1 MAERRLTARNDATES
16 ENRIHADDVAR
27 EYGFRGG
34 LVPGVAV
41 MAYAVPAVVDDLGE
55 HWLDGGRLS
64 MRLDSPVYDGEEVV
78 VRCEG
83 GDVTL
88 GTSTGAAASGHA
100 TIGVGDLTVPDLDAR
115 SAPSPR
121 PPASADE
128 LRPGTL
134 LATMRRDTSA
144 ASNDTYLTAI
154 GDDPSW
160 WDERDVLHPGWI
172 LRDAN
177 YVLSTTVRL
186 GPWIHVTSDITV
198 LARARPGEPI
208 ETRGVV
214 VDEYERKGHH
224 FVVLDAVST
233 AAARPVMHVRH
244 TAIWQPRR
252 VTQ

>member
-1 MAERRLTARNDATES
+1 MAERRLTALNDATES

-41 MAYAVPAVVDDLGE
+41 IAYAVPAVVADLGE
-55 HWLDGGRLS
+55 EWLDGGRLG
-64 MRLDSPVYDGEEVV
+64 MRLDSPVYDGDAVV
-78 VRCEG
+78 VRCERG
-83 GDVTL
+83 EVTV
-88 GTSTGAAASGHA
+88 GTSAGRAASGHA
-100 TIGVGDLTVPDLDAR
+100 SIGIGDLTVPDLDLRA
-115 SAPSPR
+115 APSPR
-121 PPASADE
+121 PPASAE
-128 LRPGTL
+128 ALRPGTVL
-134 LATMRRDTSA
+134 TTVRRDTSA
-144 ASNDTYLTAI
+144 TSNHTYLTAI

-160 WDERDVLHPGWI
+160 WDERDVLHPGWT

-186 GPWIHVTSDITV
+186 GPWIHVTSDIAV

-208 ETRGVV
+208 ETRGEV

-233 AAARPVMHVRH
+233 AAGRPVMHVRH

-252 VTQ
+252 VTG